1 MMKEFK
7 TDNMIIEDMNIE
19 IIMNGMENIM
29 VIEIII
35 FNQIIILETINF
47 QFFPRRTKS

>member
-19 IIMNGMENIM
+19 IIMILI

-35 FNQIIILETINF
+35 FNQIIILKTINF
-47 QFFPRRTKS
+47 QFFPRRMKS